1 MYPESI
7 LEIGKITEKSSEMLE
22 GCRNKKRT
30 MYKSYKLL
38 PGEYV
43 AYVKIDFDAK
53 YEEDFEVNLAVYSD
67 FTCGITI
74 ATKDDVF
81 KLTGKKNIGWDG
93 EKKRKPAPIVLP
105 S

>member
-53 YEEDFEVNLAVYSD
+53 Y
-67 FTCGITI
+67 
-74 ATKDDVF
+74 
-81 KLTGKKNIGWDG
+81 
-93 EKKRKPAPIVLP
+93 
-105 S
+105 